1 MSINERV
8 GVLSRAEI
16 ERLVQAQLSGVT
28 WGPFFEER
36 TTVHKFGRMW
46 VVHLAAD
53 RVRGPWIYTNSRGS
67 VRFVD
72 FTSPAQRLLR
82 ILALLVLLIGLALV
96 VSRFYPK
103 RWCGTEV
110 TASGAIKNNIC
121 RDPEVSDPAIVA
133 LGVVVLAT
141 LGVFFTEISGFGLT
155 FKRQVN
161 EADANARESL
171 SQISELQEI
180 RRLVAETQGD
190 FADANKRTNETFI
203 DLGELNLQTEDR
215 LTQLERAIREIRDQL
230 DRSGGGADERS
241 RERDGSAETRA
252 GVIPAEPSLPS
263 GQPPSPI
270 ISGTTDNGNGAGR
283 VGPVSDGLSAD
294 RVLGYAAE
302 YTRTRS
308 TMVAGPDRSTR
319 MEEIFG
325 EMQSAVKSI
334 QVSNS
339 EITNALYNPTNDR
352 GIRLTAYAYLIEH
365 PVPDLVTPLV
375 EVAAS
380 EDKPFGQY
388 CALRAVNRLVKTAET
403 RLTPE
408 LTTKL
413 NEIAITAGR
422 GTDRAREVASI
433 LAEDRRKPRTT

>member
-8 GVLSRAEI
+8 GALSRAEI

-28 WGPFFEER
+28 WGPFFEGR

-53 RVRGPWIYTNSRGS
+53 RVRGPWIYTDSRGS
-67 VRFVD
+67 VRYVD

-82 ILALLVLLIGLALV
+82 ILALLVLFIGLALL

-110 TASGAIKNNIC
+110 TASGATKNIC

-133 LGVVVLAT
+133 LGVVILAA

-155 FKRQVN
+155 LKRQVN

-180 RRLVAETQGD
+180 RRKVEETQDD
-190 FADANKRTNETFI
+190 FADANKRTDETFI

-215 LTQLERAIREIRDQL
+215 LTQLERAIREIRDRL
-230 DRSGGGADERS
+230 DRSGDGADERS

-252 GVIPAEPSLPS
+252 GVIPSAPNLPS
-263 GQPPSPI
+263 RQPPLPNA
-270 ISGTTDNGNGAGR
+270 SGTTDNGNGAGQ

-294 RVLGYAAE
+294 QVLGYAAE
-302 YTRTRS
+302 YNRARS
-308 TMVAGPDRSTR
+308 TMVAGPDRSTW
-319 MEEIFG
+319 MEEIFRK
-325 EMQSAVKSI
+325 MQSAVKSI

-388 CALRAVNRLVKTAET
+388 CALRAVNRLVSTAET

-408 LTTKL
+408 LTIKL

-422 GTDRAREVASI
+422 GTDRARKVGSI
-433 LAEDRRKPRTT
+433 LAEDRTKPRAT